1 MRDGVRELAFE
12 TPSALAAV
20 DPFPV
25 EWCRTLS
32 HFTMMPLAS
41 NSPPPQAST
50 RRRRDRLPAMSRVL
64 AAWRSLAPRTQWS
77 LLVVS
82 LLLLVA
88 LSSGVGIHNG
98 FTYDDVEVIQ
108 HNAEVHTLRHW
119 WTLFAQSY
127 WPRAYGG
134 DGYRPLTMLVFAA
147 QWVIGHGAP
156 WLFHATNIVLYG
168 AVTIAVFWFA
178 SLLLPTAAAWLVAAL
193 FAVHP
198 VHVEAVAS
206 TVGQSELWVAL
217 LLVPA
222 MAIYLRRCLT
232 GTALTHG
239 EGALICACYTLGL
252 FAKEHAI
259 VLPALIIAAEVLL
272 GADRRRLAQRLVAI
286 RPLILCLTLLAA
298 LYLAARSAVKGGDI
312 SGFQPFV
319 VFQTLDLSYAN
330 RVLTMIGVVPQ
341 WIRLLFW
348 PARLTTEYA
357 PPDIDIAQ
365 GASVVQLPGLLLLV
379 GILGLA
385 VVLWKRRGLGA
396 IASFGIA
403 WFCIT
408 LLPSSNFVIPAG
420 IIIAERTLFLPSL
433 GALLVIGAIAVW
445 ITQRIEA
452 ARSFALRRN
461 LSMLSCASVAI
472 ILLAASARSA
482 SRTVIWHDND
492 RLFTQGIIDAPQSY
506 RAYYMFGARKFE
518 EGDARAGER
527 TYRLALKLFP
537 YDPYMAYNFAF
548 QYQVRGAYEAAI
560 PLYKWAFALDPRFR
574 GGQGRGNLALCY
586 ANANH
591 PAEAREQAL
600 LAMSMG
606 GAPLWQL
613 RRILQYSDSVLG
625 RTDATR
631 RSNSL
636 RADQLA
642 ALAGNSPLQS
652 QNTTMPPGLAVSSA
666 MLTGPPIRH

>member
-1 MRDGVRELAFE
+1 
-12 TPSALAAV
+12 
-20 DPFPV
+20 
-25 EWCRTLS
+25 
-32 HFTMMPLAS
+32 
-41 NSPPPQAST
+41 
-50 RRRRDRLPAMSRVL
+50 MSRVT
-64 AAWRSLAPRTQWS
+64 AVWTSLAPRTRWS

-82 LLLLVA
+82 LLLLA
-88 LSSGVGIHNG
+88 GLSSGIGIHNG

-108 HNAEVHTLRHW
+108 RNAEVHSLHRW
-119 WTLFAQSY
+119 WTFFAHSY

-134 DGYRPLTMLVFAA
+134 DGYRPITMLAFAT
-147 QWVIGHGAP
+147 QWMIGGGAA
-156 WLFHATNIVLYG
+156 WVFHATNIALYA

-178 SLLLPTAAAWLVAAL
+178 SLFFPTAAAWLVAAL

-222 MAIYLRRCLT
+222 MGIYLRRCLT
-232 GTALTHG
+232 GTALSLG
-239 EGALICACYTLGL
+239 EATAICLCYTLGL

-272 GADRRRLAQRLVAI
+272 GSDSRPLAQRLKSI
-286 RPLILCLTLLAA
+286 RPLVLCLTLLGA

-319 VFQTLDLSYAN
+319 VFQTLDLSYVN
-330 RVLTMIGVVPQ
+330 RVLTMLGVVPQ
-341 WIRLLFW
+341 WIRLLLW

-357 PPDIDIAQ
+357 PPDVDIAQ
-365 GASVVQLPGLLLLV
+365 GPSLMQLPGLLLLV

-408 LLPSSNFVIPAG
+408 LLPSSNFIIPAG

-433 GALLVIGAIAVW
+433 GALLAIGALAVW
-445 ITQRIEA
+445 IAQHVGA
-452 ARSFALRRN
+452 MRSFALRRN
-461 LSMLSCASVAI
+461 VSVVSFAAVAG
-472 ILLAASARSA
+472 ILIAASARSA
-482 SRTVIWHDND
+482 TRTVVWHDND
-492 RLFTQGIIDAPQSY
+492 RLFTQGVIDAPESY
-506 RAYYMFGARKFE
+506 RAYYMLGARKFE
-518 EGDARAGER
+518 AGDERNGER
-527 TYRLALKLFP
+527 IYWHALKLFP

-548 QYQVRGAYEAAI
+548 QYQVRGTYEGAI
-560 PLYKWAFALDPRFR
+560 RLYKWAFALDPKLR

-613 RRILQYSDSVLG
+613 RRILQYSDSLLG
-625 RTDATR
+625 KPNATSR
-631 RSNSL
+631 ANSL
-636 RADQLA
+636 RSDQLA
-642 ALAGNSPLQS
+642 ALSGKSPLQS
-652 QNTTMPPGLAVSSA
+652 QNTGTAPGLAVPSA
-666 MLTGPPIRH
+666 VLNSAPARH

>member
-1 MRDGVRELAFE
+1 
-12 TPSALAAV
+12 
-20 DPFPV
+20 
-25 EWCRTLS
+25 
-32 HFTMMPLAS
+32 
-41 NSPPPQAST
+41 
-50 RRRRDRLPAMSRVL
+50 MSRVL

-82 LLLLVA
+82 LLLLLA
-88 LSSGVGIHNG
+88 LSSGNGIHNG

-119 WTLFAQSY
+119 WTLFAHSY

-134 DGYRPLTMLVFAA
+134 DGYRPLTMLAFAA

-156 WLFHATNIVLYG
+156 WAFHATNIVLYG

-178 SLLLPTAAAWLVAAL
+178 SLLLPTGAAWLVAAL

-232 GTALTHG
+232 ATPLTLG
-239 EGALICACYTLGL
+239 EAALICACYTLGL

-272 GADRRRLAQRLVAI
+272 GPDRRRLAQRLVGI
-286 RPLILCLTLLAA
+286 RPLILCLTLLGA

-330 RVLTMIGVVPQ
+330 RVLTMIGVMPQ

-365 GASVVQLPGLLLLV
+365 GPSFVQLPGLLLLV

-396 IASFGIA
+396 IASFGIT
-403 WFCIT
+403 WFWIT
-408 LLPSSNFVIPAG
+408 LLPTSNFVIPAG

-433 GALLVIGAIAVW
+433 GALVVIGALAVW

-472 ILLAASARSA
+472 ILLAASTRSA
-482 SRTVIWHDND
+482 SRTVVWHDND
-492 RLFTQGIIDAPQSY
+492 RLFTQGVIDAPESY
-506 RAYYMFGARKFE
+506 RAYYMLGARKFE
-518 EGDARAGER
+518 AGDEKSGER
-527 TYRLALKLFP
+527 IYWHALKLFP

-548 QYQVRGAYEAAI
+548 QYQMRGRYEGAI
-560 PLYKWAFALDPRFR
+560 RLYKWAFALDPKLR

-591 PAEAREQAL
+591 PDEAREQAL
-600 LAMSMG
+600 LAMRMG

-613 RRILQYSDSVLG
+613 RRVLQYSDSLLG
-625 RTDATR
+625 KPNATSR
-631 RSNSL
+631 ANSL
-636 RADQLA
+636 RPEQLA
-642 ALAGNSPLQS
+642 AFIGNSPLQS
-652 QNTTMPPGLAVSSA
+652 QNTATQQGRAVTA
-666 MLTGPPIRH
+666 AALTAAPAKR

>member
-1 MRDGVRELAFE
+1 M
-12 TPSALAAV
+12 
-20 DPFPV
+20 
-25 EWCRTLS
+25 S
-32 HFTMMPLAS
+32 HLT
-41 NSPPPQAST
+41 
-50 RRRRDRLPAMSRVL
+50 
-64 AAWRSLAPRTQWS
+64 AAWRSLAPRTRWS

-82 LLLLVA
+82 LLLLVG
-88 LSSGVGIHNG
+88 LSSGTGVHNG

-108 HNAEVHTLRHW
+108 RNAEVHTLHHW
-119 WTLFAQSY
+119 WTLFAHSY

-134 DGYRPLTMLVFAA
+134 DGYRPLTMLAFATE
-147 QWVIGHGAP
+147 WVIGDGAP
-156 WLFHATNIVLYG
+156 WIFHATNIALYG
-168 AVTIAVFWFA
+168 AVTIAAFWLA
-178 SLLLPTAAAWLVAAL
+178 SLLLPTGAAWLVAAL

-232 GTALTHG
+232 GTPLSLG
-239 EGALICACYTLGL
+239 EAATICACYTLGL

-272 GADRRRLAQRLVAI
+272 GSERRPLARRLVAI
-286 RPLILCLTLLAA
+286 RPLVLCLTLLGT

-330 RVLTMIGVVPQ
+330 RVLTMIGVVPE
-341 WIRLLFW
+341 WIRLLLW

-357 PPDIDIAQ
+357 PPDVDIAQ
-365 GASVVQLPGLLLLV
+365 GVSLVQLPGLLLLV

-408 LLPSSNFVIPAG
+408 LLPSSNFIIPAG

-433 GALLVIGAIAVW
+433 GALFAIGALAVW
-445 ITQRIEA
+445 VAQRIA
-452 ARSFALRRN
+452 ASRSFALRRN
-461 LSMLSCASVAI
+461 LSVMSCAGVVSILVAG
-472 ILLAASARSA
+472 AARST
-482 SRTVIWHDND
+482 SRTVVWHDND
-492 RLFTQGIIDAPQSY
+492 RLFTQGIVDAPQSY
-506 RAYYMFGARKFE
+506 RAYYMLGARKFE
-518 EGDARAGER
+518 AGDKRNGER
-527 TYRLALKLFP
+527 AYRHALALFP
-537 YDPYMAYNFAF
+537 YDPFMAYNFAL
-548 QYQVRGAYEAAI
+548 QYQLRGTYEAAI
-560 PLYKWAFALDPRFR
+560 PLYKWAFALDPKLR
-574 GGQGRGNLALCY
+574 GGQGRGNLAICY

-600 LAMSMG
+600 LAMSYG

-613 RRILQYSDSVLG
+613 RRVLQYSDSLLG
-625 RTDATR
+625 KTEATSR
-631 RSNSL
+631 ANSL
-636 RADQLA
+636 RSDQMA
-642 ALAGNSPLQS
+642 ALIGNSPLQS
-652 QNTTMPPGLAVSSA
+652 QNTSTQPVLAVPSA
-666 MLTGPPIRH
+666 ALTASPARH

>member
-1 MRDGVRELAFE
+1 
-12 TPSALAAV
+12 
-20 DPFPV
+20 
-25 EWCRTLS
+25 
-32 HFTMMPLAS
+32 
-41 NSPPPQAST
+41 
-50 RRRRDRLPAMSRVL
+50 
-64 AAWRSLAPRTQWS
+64 
-77 LLVVS
+77 VVS
-82 LLLLVA
+82 LLLLVG
-88 LSSGVGIHNG
+88 LSSGIGIHNG
-98 FTYDDVEVIQ
+98 FTYDDVEVIKR
-108 HNAEVHTLRHW
+108 NNEVHSLHHW
-119 WTLFAQSY
+119 WTYFARSY
-127 WPRAYGG
+127 WPRVYGG
-134 DGYRPLTMLVFAA
+134 DGYRPVTMLAFAT
-147 QWVIGHGAP
+147 QWVLGGGAA
-156 WLFHATNIVLYG
+156 WVFHATNIALYA

-178 SLLLPTAAAWLVAAL
+178 SLLFPTAAAWLVAAL

-217 LLVPA
+217 LIVPA
-222 MAIYLRRCLT
+222 MGIYLRRCLT
-232 GTALTHG
+232 GTALSLG
-239 EGALICACYTLGL
+239 EAAIICVCYTLGM

-272 GADRRRLAQRLVAI
+272 GSDRRPLAQRLVSI
-286 RPLILCLTLLAA
+286 RPLILCLTLLGA

-312 SGFQPFV
+312 SGFLPFV
-319 VFQTLDLSYAN
+319 VFQTLSLSYAN

-365 GASVVQLPGLLLLV
+365 GPSLVQLPGLLLLV
-379 GILGLA
+379 GVIGLA

-408 LLPSSNFVIPAG
+408 LLPSSNFIIPAG

-433 GALLVIGAIAVW
+433 GALLAIGALAVW
-445 ITQRIEA
+445 VAQRV
-452 ARSFALRRN
+452 RSMHSFALRRN
-461 LSMLSCASVAI
+461 VSVASLVGVAA
-472 ILLAASARSA
+472 ILIAAGARSA
-482 SRTVIWHDND
+482 TRTVVWHDND
-492 RLFTQGIIDAPQSY
+492 RLFSQGVIDAPESY
-506 RAYYMFGARKFE
+506 RAYYMLGARRFE
-518 EGDARAGER
+518 AGDERSGER
-527 TYRLALKLFP
+527 IYWHALKLFP

-548 QYQVRGAYEAAI
+548 QYQVRGTYEGAI
-560 PLYKWAFALDPRFR
+560 RLYKWAFALDPKLR

-613 RRILQYSDSVLG
+613 RRILQYSDSLLG
-625 RTDATR
+625 KPNATSR
-631 RSNSL
+631 ANSL

-642 ALAGNSPLQS
+642 ALGGNSPLHS
-652 QNTTMPPGLAVSSA
+652 QNTATQQGVGLGPAPVTAVPA
-666 MLTGPPIRH
+666 KH

>member
-1 MRDGVRELAFE
+1 
-12 TPSALAAV
+12 
-20 DPFPV
+20 
-25 EWCRTLS
+25 
-32 HFTMMPLAS
+32 
-41 NSPPPQAST
+41 
-50 RRRRDRLPAMSRVL
+50 MSRVA

-82 LLLLVA
+82 LLLLVG
-88 LSSGVGIHNG
+88 LSSGIGVHNG

-108 HNAEVHTLRHW
+108 RNAEIHTLRHW
-119 WTLFAQSY
+119 WAFFAHSY

-134 DGYRPLTMLVFAA
+134 DGYRPLTMLAFAT
-147 QWVIGHGAP
+147 QWVIGDGAS
-156 WLFHATNIVLYG
+156 WIFHATNIVLYG
-168 AVTIAVFWFA
+168 AVTIAVFWLS
-178 SLLLPTAAAWLVAAL
+178 SLLLPKGAAWLVAAL

-232 GTALTHG
+232 GETLSLG
-239 EGALICACYTLGL
+239 EAAIICVCYTLGL

-272 GADRRRLAQRLVAI
+272 GSERRPVAQRLVAI
-286 RPLILCLTLLAA
+286 RPLVLCLTLLGT

-319 VFQTLDLSYAN
+319 VFQTLDLSYGN

-341 WIRLLFW
+341 WIRLLLW

-357 PPDIDIAQ
+357 PPDVDIAQ
-365 GASVVQLPGLLLLV
+365 GPSLVQLPGLLLLV

-396 IASFGIA
+396 IASFGIV

-408 LLPSSNFVIPAG
+408 LLPSSNFIIPAG
-420 IIIAERTLFLPSL
+420 IIISERTLFLPSL
-433 GALLVIGAIAVW
+433 GALLAIGALAVW
-445 ITQRIEA
+445 IAQRIGS

-461 LSMLSCASVAI
+461 LSVMSYAGAGI
-472 ILLAASARSA
+472 ILIAAIARSA
-482 SRTVIWHDND
+482 SRTIIWHDND
-492 RLFTQGIIDAPQSY
+492 RLFTQGVIDAPASY
-506 RAYYMFGARKFE
+506 RAYYMLGARQFE
-518 EGDARAGER
+518 AGDERNGER
-527 TYRLALKLFP
+527 AYRHALKLFP
-537 YDPYMAYNFAF
+537 YDPFMAYNFAF
-548 QYQVRGAYEAAI
+548 QYQVRGTYEAAI
-560 PLYKWAFALDPRFR
+560 PLYKWAFALDPKIR

-600 LAMSMG
+600 LAMKMG

-613 RRILQYSDSVLG
+613 RRILQYSDSLLG
-625 RTDATR
+625 KTDATR
-631 RSNSL
+631 RTNSL
-636 RADQLA
+636 RPDQLA
-642 ALAGNSPLQS
+642 ALGGNSPLQS
-652 QNTTMPPGLAVSSA
+652 QNTLSQPGPAVPTAVLTAPLA
-666 MLTGPPIRH
+666 RH

>member
-1 MRDGVRELAFE
+1 
-12 TPSALAAV
+12 
-20 DPFPV
+20 
-25 EWCRTLS
+25 
-32 HFTMMPLAS
+32 
-41 NSPPPQAST
+41 
-50 RRRRDRLPAMSRVL
+50 MSRVA
-64 AAWRSLAPRTQWS
+64 AAWRRLAPRTQWS
-77 LLVVS
+77 LLVVG
-82 LLLLVA
+82 LLLLVG

-108 HNAEVHTLRHW
+108 RNAEVHTLRHW
-119 WTLFAQSY
+119 WTFFAHSY

-134 DGYRPLTMLVFAA
+134 DGYRPLTMLAFAT
-147 QWVIGHGAP
+147 QWVIGGGAS
-156 WLFHATNIVLYG
+156 WIFHATNIVLYG
-168 AVTIAVFWFA
+168 AVTIAVFWLA
-178 SLLLPTAAAWLVAAL
+178 SLLLPTSAAWLVAAL

-232 GTALTHG
+232 GTTLSLG
-239 EGALICACYTLGL
+239 EAATICVCYTLGL

-272 GADRRRLAQRLVAI
+272 GSERRRLAERLVGI
-286 RPLILCLTLLAA
+286 RPLVLCLTLLGT

-341 WIRLLFW
+341 WIRLLLW

-357 PPDIDIAQ
+357 PPDLDIAQ
-365 GASVVQLPGLLLLV
+365 GPSLVQLPGLLLLV

-396 IASFGIA
+396 IAGFGIA

-408 LLPSSNFVIPAG
+408 LLPSSNFIIPAG
-420 IIIAERTLFLPSL
+420 IIIAERTLFLPSV
-433 GALLVIGAIAVW
+433 GALLAIGALSVW
-445 ITQRIEA
+445 MAQRIGS

-461 LSMLSCASVAI
+461 LSVMSYAGVGI
-472 ILLAASARSA
+472 ILIAAIARSA
-482 SRTVIWHDND
+482 SRTVVWHDND

-506 RAYYMFGARKFE
+506 RAYYMLGARKFE
-518 EGDARAGER
+518 EGDERSGER
-527 TYRLALKLFP
+527 IYRHALKLFP

-548 QYQVRGAYEAAI
+548 QYQVRGTYEAAI
-560 PLYKWAFALDPRFR
+560 PLYKWAFALNPKLR
-574 GGQGRGNLALCY
+574 GGQGRGNLAVCY
-586 ANANH
+586 ANTNH
-591 PAEAREQAL
+591 PTEAREQAL
-600 LAMSMG
+600 LAMKMG

-613 RRILQYSDSVLG
+613 RRVLQYSDSVLG
-625 RTDATR
+625 KTDATR
-631 RSNSL
+631 RTNSL
-636 RADQLA
+636 RPDQLA
-642 ALAGNSPLQS
+642 ALGGNSPLHS
-652 QNTTMPPGLAVSSA
+652 QNTSSPSGPAAQSAV
-666 MLTGPPIRH
+666 LTASRARH

>member
-1 MRDGVRELAFE
+1 M
-12 TPSALAAV
+12 
-20 DPFPV
+20 
-25 EWCRTLS
+25 
-32 HFTMMPLAS
+32 
-41 NSPPPQAST
+41 N
-50 RRRRDRLPAMSRVL
+50 RLTTI
-64 AAWRSLAPRTQWS
+64 WRSLAPRTRWS

-82 LLLLVA
+82 LLLLVGV
-88 LSSGVGIHNG
+88 SSGNGIHNG

-108 HNAEVHTLRHW
+108 RNGEIHTLHHW
-119 WTLFAQSY
+119 WTLFAHSY

-134 DGYRPLTMLVFAA
+134 DGYRPLTMLAFAT
-147 QWVIGHGAP
+147 QWVIGGGEA
-156 WLFHATNIVLYG
+156 WVFHATNILLYG
-168 AVTIAVFWFA
+168 AVTIAVLWLV
-178 SLLLPTAAAWLVAAL
+178 SLVLPTGAAWLVAAL

-222 MAIYLRRCLT
+222 MAIYMRRCLT
-232 GTALTHG
+232 GTALSLG
-239 EGALICACYTLGL
+239 EAAAICVFYTLGL

-272 GADRRRLAQRLVAI
+272 GSEKRPLARRLVSI
-286 RPLILCLTLLAA
+286 RPLVLCLTLLGT
-298 LYLAARSAVKGGDI
+298 LYLAARSAVKGGNI

-341 WIRLLFW
+341 WIRLLLW

-365 GASVVQLPGLLLLV
+365 GPSLVQLPGLLLLV
-379 GILGLA
+379 GVLELA

-408 LLPSSNFVIPAG
+408 LLPSSNFIIPAG

-433 GALLVIGAIAVW
+433 GALLAIGAIAVW
-445 ITQRIEA
+445 IAQRVTA
-452 ARSFALRRN
+452 LRSFALRRN
-461 LSMLSCASVAI
+461 VSVASFAS
-472 ILLAASARSA
+472 AAVIVIAAGARSA
-482 SRTVIWHDND
+482 TRTLVWHDND
-492 RLFTQGIIDAPQSY
+492 RLFTQGVIDAPQSY
-506 RAYYMFGARKFE
+506 RAYYMLGARKFE
-518 EGDARAGER
+518 AGDERNGEHG
-527 TYRLALKLFP
+527 YRHPMALVP
-537 YDPYMAYNFAF
+537 YDPFMAYNFAL
-548 QYQVRGAYEAAI
+548 QYQLRGTYVAAI
-560 PLYKWAFALDPRFR
+560 PLYEWAFGLDPKLR
-574 GGQGRGNLALCY
+574 GGQGRGNLAICY
-586 ANANH
+586 ANANR

-600 LAMSMG
+600 LAMKYG

-613 RRILQYSDSVLG
+613 RRVLQYSDSLLG
-625 RTDATR
+625 KPEATTR
-631 RSNSL
+631 ANSL

-642 ALAGNSPLQS
+642 ALFGKSPPQS
-652 QNTTMPPGLAVSSA
+652 QNTLTQPGLVVPSA
-666 MLTGPPIRH
+666 LLTVAPAKH

>member
-1 MRDGVRELAFE
+1 
-12 TPSALAAV
+12 
-20 DPFPV
+20 
-25 EWCRTLS
+25 
-32 HFTMMPLAS
+32 
-41 NSPPPQAST
+41 
-50 RRRRDRLPAMSRVL
+50 MSRVTAVWTRL
-64 AAWRSLAPRTQWS
+64 TPRTRWS

-82 LLLLVA
+82 LLVLVGF
-88 LSSGVGIHNG
+88 SSGIGIHNG
-98 FTYDDVEVIQ
+98 FTYDDVQVIQ
-108 HNAEVHTLRHW
+108 RNAEVHSLHRW
-119 WTLFAQSY
+119 WTYFARSY

-134 DGYRPLTMLVFAA
+134 DGYRPITMLAFAA
-147 QWVIGHGAP
+147 QWIIGGGSA
-156 WLFHATNIVLYG
+156 WIFHATNIVLYG
-168 AVTIAVFWFA
+168 VVTVAVFWFA

-206 TVGQSELWVAL
+206 TVGQSELWVAV

-232 GTALTHG
+232 GTALSVREAVT
-239 EGALICACYTLGL
+239 ICICYTLGL

-272 GADRRRLAQRLVAI
+272 GCDNRPLAQRLVRI
-286 RPLILCLTLLAA
+286 RPLVLCLTLLAA

-330 RVLTMIGVVPQ
+330 RVLTMVGVVPQ
-341 WIRLLFW
+341 WIRLLLW

-357 PPDIDIAQ
+357 PPDLDIAQ
-365 GASVVQLPGLLLLV
+365 GPSLVQLPGLLLLV

-408 LLPSSNFVIPAG
+408 LLPSSNFIIPAG

-433 GALLVIGAIAVW
+433 GALLAIGALAVW
-445 ITQRIEA
+445 IAQRVMEV
-452 ARSFALRRN
+452 RSFALRRN
-461 LSMLSCASVAI
+461 VSVVSFAAVVAI
-472 ILLAASARSA
+472 LIAAGARSA
-482 SRTVIWHDND
+482 TRTVVWHDND
-492 RLFTQGIIDAPQSY
+492 RLFTQGVIDAPESY
-506 RAYYMFGARKFE
+506 RAYYMLGARKFE
-518 EGDARAGER
+518 AGDKEDGER
-527 TYRLALKLFP
+527 FYWHALKLFP
-537 YDPYMAYNFAF
+537 YDPFMAYNFAF
-548 QYQVRGAYEAAI
+548 QYQVRGTYEGAI
-560 PLYKWAFALDPRFR
+560 RLYKWAFAIDPKFR

-600 LAMSMG
+600 LAMRMG

-613 RRILQYSDSVLG
+613 RRILQYSDSLLG
-625 RTDATR
+625 KPNATSR
-631 RSNSL
+631 ANSL

-642 ALAGNSPLQS
+642 ALVSNSPLQS
-652 QNTTMPPGLAVSSA
+652 QNTAIEPGVGITSA
-666 MLTGPPIRH
+666 TVTAAPARH

>member
-1 MRDGVRELAFE
+1 
-12 TPSALAAV
+12 
-20 DPFPV
+20 
-25 EWCRTLS
+25 
-32 HFTMMPLAS
+32 
-41 NSPPPQAST
+41 
-50 RRRRDRLPAMSRVL
+50 MSRMT
-64 AAWRSLAPRTQWS
+64 AAWRALPPRGQWAV
-77 LLVVS
+77 LVVS
-82 LLLLVA
+82 LLLLAVF
-88 LSSGVGIHNG
+88 SSGVGIHNG

-108 HNAEVHTLRHW
+108 HNAEVHTLQHW
-119 WTLFAQSY
+119 WTLFAHSY

-134 DGYRPLTMLVFAA
+134 DGYRPLTMLAFAT
-147 QWVIGHGAP
+147 QWVVGGGAA
-156 WLFHATNIVLYG
+156 WVFHATNILLYA
-168 AVTIAVFWFA
+168 AVTIAVFWLVA
-178 SLLLPTAAAWLVAAL
+178 LLLPGGYAWLVAAL

-217 LLVPA
+217 LLIVA
-222 MAIYLRRCLT
+222 MTIYLRRCLT
-232 GTALTHG
+232 GTVLSRG
-239 EGALICACYTLGL
+239 EAAIICLCYTLGL

-259 VLPALIIAAEVLL
+259 VLPALIIAAELLL
-272 GADRRRLAQRLVAI
+272 GSDRRSVVQRIAGIRLLV
-286 RPLILCLTLLAA
+286 LCLTLLGT

-341 WIRLLFW
+341 WIRLLLW

-365 GASVVQLPGLLLLV
+365 GPSLTQLPGLLLLV
-379 GILGLA
+379 GILGLV
-385 VVLWKRRGLGA
+385 VVLWKRRGLGP

-408 LLPSSNFVIPAG
+408 LMPSSNFIIPAG
-420 IIIAERTLFLPSL
+420 IIISERTLFLPSL
-433 GALLVIGAIAVW
+433 GALLAIGALAVW
-445 ITQRIEA
+445 VGQRITEA
-452 ARSFALRRN
+452 QPFALRRN
-461 LSMLSCASVAI
+461 LSVMACASVAI
-472 ILLAASARSA
+472 ILVVAAARSV
-482 SRTVIWHDND
+482 SRTMVWHDND
-492 RLFTQGIIDAPQSY
+492 RLFTEGIIDAPESY
-506 RAYYMFGARKFE
+506 RAYYMLGARKFE
-518 EGDARAGER
+518 AGDERNGER
-527 TYRLALKLFP
+527 AYRHALKLFP

-548 QYQVRGAYEAAI
+548 QYQVRGTYEAAI
-560 PLYKWAFALDPRFR
+560 PLYKWAFALDPKLR

-586 ANANH
+586 ANAHH

-625 RTDATR
+625 KTDATKR
-631 RSNSL
+631 ANSL

-642 ALAGNSPLQS
+642 SLAGNSPLQS
-652 QNTTMPPGLAVSSA
+652 QNTVTQPAAAVPTA
-666 MLTGPPIRH
+666 VLTAPAARH

>member
-1 MRDGVRELAFE
+1 
-12 TPSALAAV
+12 
-20 DPFPV
+20 
-25 EWCRTLS
+25 
-32 HFTMMPLAS
+32 
-41 NSPPPQAST
+41 
-50 RRRRDRLPAMSRVL
+50 MSRVT
-64 AAWRSLAPRTQWS
+64 AAWRRLAPRTQWL

-82 LLLLVA
+82 LLFLVA
-88 LSSGVGIHNG
+88 LSSGIGIYNG
-98 FTYDDVEVIQ
+98 FTYDDVEVIKR
-108 HNAEVHTLRHW
+108 NAEVHTLQHW
-119 WTLFAQSY
+119 WTLFAHSY
-127 WPRAYGG
+127 WPRIYGG
-134 DGYRPLTMLVFAA
+134 DGYRPLTMLAFATE
-147 QWVIGHGAP
+147 WVIGNGAP
-156 WLFHATNIVLYG
+156 WVFHATNVVLYG
-168 AVTIAVFWFA
+168 AVTIAVFWLA
-178 SLLLPTAAAWLVAAL
+178 SLLLPTGAAWLVAAL

-222 MAIYLRRCLT
+222 MTIYLRRCLAD
-232 GTALTHG
+232 TALSRG
-239 EGALICACYTLGL
+239 ESAIICVCYTLGL

-272 GADRRRLAQRLVAI
+272 GSDRRPLTQRLVAI
-286 RPLILCLTLLAA
+286 RPLILCLTLVGT
-298 LYLAARSAVKGGDI
+298 LYLAVRSAVKGGDI

-341 WIRLLFW
+341 WIRLLLW

-357 PPDIDIAQ
+357 PPDLDIAQ
-365 GASVVQLPGLLLLV
+365 GLSLAQLPGLMMLV

-403 WFCIT
+403 WFCVT

-433 GALLVIGAIAVW
+433 GALLAIGALAVW
-445 ITQRIEA
+445 IAQRIA
-452 ARSFALRRN
+452 ATRSFALRRHVSV
-461 LSMLSCASVAI
+461 LSYAAVAI
-472 ILLAASARSA
+472 ILVAASARSA
-482 SRTVIWHDND
+482 SRTLVWHDND
-492 RLFTQGIIDAPQSY
+492 RLFAQGIIDAPESY
-506 RAYYMFGARKFE
+506 RAYYMLGARKFE
-518 EGDARAGER
+518 AGDERNGEQI
-527 TYRLALKLFP
+527 YWHALKLFP

-548 QYQVRGAYEAAI
+548 QYQVRGTYEAAI
-560 PLYKWAFALDPRFR
+560 PLYKWAFALDPKLR

-591 PAEAREQAL
+591 PAEARQQAL

-613 RRILQYSDSVLG
+613 RRILQYSDSLLG
-625 RTDATR
+625 KTNATKRT
-631 RSNSL
+631 NSL

-642 ALAGNSPLQS
+642 ALSGNSPVQS
-652 QNTTMPPGLAVSSA
+652 QNTSTQAAVAVPAAALTAPPA
-666 MLTGPPIRH
+666 RH